1 MTKVSRQGSDPAR
14 AVLELRGFVGTLGE
28 TMSCKELTKEQVIQ
42 ELRRRVIEW
51 EKRHWVSYPWRINRT
66 PYKVLI
72 AELLLKRT
80 TRQAVAREFPKF
92 MQKFPNFDAIYNAP
106 LEEVEEAFKHLGLYK
121 QRARQLKQ
129 LAEIIVK
136 KYGGRI
142 PDKWDELVSL
152 PGVGIY
158 LAGAVLSFG
167 FGKKA
172 PVLDS
177 NVIRLLS
184 RLTGVK
190 VKRYKDYLKLLW
202 RLVPDKEHD
211 YFNYGM
217 IDLGALVCH
226 YKRPRCQSCP
236 LKDLCVQY
244 MKSVGSAI
252 TNCLEE
258 IYRELIYGTQKRLS

>member
-1 MTKVSRQGSDPAR
+1 MECRELTRDQLIG
-14 AVLELRGFVGTLGE
+14 ELR
-28 TMSCKELTKEQVIQ
+28 K
-42 ELRRRVIEW
+42 RVIKW
-51 EKRHWVSYPWRINRT
+51 EKENWMPYPWRVDRT

-92 MQKFPNFDAIYNAP
+92 IQRFPDFNSIYNAP
-106 LEEVEEAFKHLGLYK
+106 MEEVEEAFKHLGLYK

-129 LAEIIVK
+129 LAEVIIRTYK
-136 KYGGRI
+136 GKI
-142 PDKWDELVSL
+142 PDRWEDLVSL
-152 PGVGIY
+152 PGVGVY

-167 FGKKA
+167 YGKKA

-184 RLTGVK
+184 QLAGIK
-190 VKRYKDYLKLLW
+190 VKKYEEYLKLLW
-202 RLVPDKEHD
+202 KLVPDEEHD

-226 YKRPRCQSCP
+226 YKQPRCGSCP
-236 LKDLCVQY
+236 LKDFCVQY
-244 MKSVGSAI
+244 LKNTGSNSVAKCFEG
-252 TNCLEE
+252 L
-258 IYRELIYGTQKRLS
+258 YKELVY